1 MIDIHRLKI
10 FVKIAELKSFTL
22 AAECCFLTQPTV
34 SQHINT
40 LEQFLGLQLF
50 NRGGRD
56 LSLTGAG
63 EILYHHASRVTRDLT
78 NSPRRLIS
86 IKAKKAG
93 GFASA
98 QAPYPVSGSYPPY
111 LRISEQH
118 TPMPPSG
125 CALPIRKR

>member
-50 NRGGRD
+50 NRGGRESVPD
-56 LSLTGAG
+56 RG
-63 EILYHHASRVTRDLT
+63 R
-78 NSPRRLIS
+78 
-86 IKAKKAG
+86 
-93 GFASA
+93 
-98 QAPYPVSGSYPPY
+98 
-111 LRISEQH
+111 
-118 TPMPPSG
+118 
-125 CALPIRKR
+125 